1 MKKLLIF
8 LLMAVLLAGTISA
21 FEFDNIK
28 SYDHFKK
35 EVTIRNAFGLGK
47 DIAKIKLNTPLVY
60 HVPRGYQKVAEFNVS
75 SYGEYKSFIN
85 RIKLYDKRKGMKEIT
100 TERKLDFK
108 YKDYEEVVVN
118 DYKKECSL
126 VMNETTGNET
136 QVCENIIIGNHT
148 EKRVVWRDFN
158 NNIPKG
164 DITIGIF
171 TEVKKG
177 DNIEWIP
184 NFVGVEVT
192 EWAEWTEDLNSGLV
206 SYYKLDE
213 TSGSVIDSAGS
224 NDGTNNGATP
234 NVAGKINTAYSFD
247 GNNDYIDLSHI
258 TDFYDDLSEGTL
270 SYWFYSDTRHSGAM
284 VWHYEEGGRRFYSVI
299 YNSDKTKLQMGLGS
313 ASSVGTHTWNL
324 SSWNHVVVVWNG
336 THFSQYLN
344 NVLDIN
350 SNPYSYDSFTT
361 GDNSP
366 ISLGLDASGNQV
378 YFNGIIDEVGLWNR
392 ALNDSEISD
401 LYNNGDGITYTKRL
415 KISLLSP
422 VDTYNSTTSSIDFSA
437 NVSDPNSLGIANV
450 SLYIDGVIN
459 QTNSSGV
466 EGIYNFSVGGLSE
479 GNHNWSV
486 KAVDSTNGDTYESE
500 VRYFNV
506 NTTPIITI
514 SSPVSNTNY
523 PTSNI
528 WFNATSSLNVDYW
541 VINYNGTNITIDDQS
556 GTSLSKLLNVNDGTY
571 NLTIYANNSNT
582 GVWGVN
588 NSVKNFMVD
597 VNPPTISVTSP
608 TGTYDYLYEDY
619 NLTLNTTITDP
630 HLDTCWYSYN
640 GENKTFSCSSGV
652 LSTEYFNYTKGVNNL
667 IVYANDTFGRENSTS
682 VSWDYSIFQDNIT
695 YNSETLVTNTE
706 TFSIGVTSDSSLTNV
721 YLVYNGTEFTTTK
734 DGGTYTS
741 TVDIS
746 NSYVGTQQ
754 FRFKFNYGGNIY
766 YSPYY
771 NQTVSDV
778 LFTICNATYNVPFIN
793 FTFKDEDSNDYT
805 TAEISSATFEYWIDS
820 KDVSKTYNYINTT
833 NKSFYAFCFSHSDKT
848 LNVDMRVAYKND
860 ESPQRVY
867 DPTTMQL
874 TNQTTNKT
882 LYLLKSID
890 GSYAYFVVYDSN
902 GNSLDGVSVKV
913 TRVISGETILIG
925 QGETDD
931 SGAVNFFINPDVS
944 HTYTFSKEGYSSK
957 ILTLTI
963 ADSTVREV
971 FLEGGEVTQPDIY
984 DYGKG
989 ISINILVV
997 PTNTT
1002 INSGIESSNDFLR
1015 NNTWYNFTYTIS
1027 SSYWDLEDWGFTLKY
1042 WNGTRIDFVHSTS
1055 SSGGTLKVTADTSN
1069 QTRIIMEYYYVVNNT
1084 YINKTKS
1091 WVIYTESPF
1100 GISQVVGRANTYLEA
1115 NLFGFLGN
1123 DNGLFGKALLS
1134 VVVLVLMVGGL
1145 TYRYGM
1151 RADVFALGTI
1161 FATLLFLN
1169 AMNFIPNPDFLVGK
1183 GVTLGNFLIYL
1194 TGIIII
1200 GFIFKEEM
1208 R

>member
-619 NLTLNTTITDP
+619 NLTLNTTITDTN
-630 HLDTCWYSYN
+630 LDTCWYSYN

-667 IVYANDTFGRENSTS
+667 IVYANDTAGNENSTS
-682 VSWDYSIFQDNIT
+682 VSWDYSIFQDNMTYAPTITTLTVGTYELEINYSSSIWDGISAVINYNGTNYGSTKTENGDNVNFNATLTIPAVSNSTTFSFYWIIFLTNSTGT
-695 YNSETLVTNTE
+695 YNYTSPMHSQTVIPFSIDDCSVNSVLLYNFTIRDENSQNILNGTGNNTEGKVDISVYSPLTREVVDTYSHSYKKTNPFQVCVSSNLSGREQFELEALIEYSANNYRTEYYNIKNKTLNNNSLNSQVNLYDVLTSQSQPFKIILKDASYLAISDATIEIHRRYIDEGVYKIVEIPKTDSNGETSASLVTDSVIYKFVIKKDKKTLATFKDVRAYCQNPSITTCTINLNTFATGVTVPDYYQAEDLNYTIEYNKNTRTIRTQFIVPSGTSSVVKLVVEKTDALGTEVCTKTITGDEGVLTCEIPKSIGNETIIAKVYKDGSFEGSGSIKLDQSSSDIYGGIVVFLALFVFLSLLGAGLSDNPVFTIIFLFVGLIILFAMNLVTNNG
-706 TFSIGVTSDSSLTNV
+706 FIG
-721 YLVYNGTEFTTTK
+721 K
-734 DGGTYTS
+734 
-741 TVDIS
+741 
-746 NSYVGTQQ
+746 
-754 FRFKFNYGGNIY
+754 
-766 YSPYY
+766 
-771 NQTVSDV
+771 
-778 LFTICNATYNVPFIN
+778 
-793 FTFKDEDSNDYT
+793 
-805 TAEISSATFEYWIDS
+805 TA
-820 KDVSKTYNYINTT
+820 
-833 NKSFYAFCFSHSDKT
+833 
-848 LNVDMRVAYKND
+848 
-860 ESPQRVY
+860 
-867 DPTTMQL
+867 
-874 TNQTTNKT
+874 
-882 LYLLKSID
+882 
-890 GSYAYFVVYDSN
+890 
-902 GNSLDGVSVKV
+902 
-913 TRVISGETILIG
+913 TILWIMV
-925 QGETDD
+925 
-931 SGAVNFFINPDVS
+931 AI
-944 HTYTFSKEGYSSK
+944 
-957 ILTLTI
+957 
-963 ADSTVREV
+963 
-971 FLEGGEVTQPDIY
+971 
-984 DYGKG
+984 
-989 ISINILVV
+989 ILVL
-997 PTNTT
+997 
-1002 INSGIESSNDFLR
+1002 I
-1015 NNTWYNFTYTIS
+1015 
-1027 SSYWDLEDWGFTLKY
+1027 
-1042 WNGTRIDFVHSTS
+1042 
-1055 SSGGTLKVTADTSN
+1055 
-1069 QTRIIMEYYYVVNNT
+1069 
-1084 YINKTKS
+1084 
-1091 WVIYTESPF
+1091 
-1100 GISQVVGRANTYLEA
+1100 
-1115 NLFGFLGN
+1115 
-1123 DNGLFGKALLS
+1123 
-1134 VVVLVLMVGGL
+1134 
-1145 TYRYGM
+1145 
-1151 RADVFALGTI
+1151 
-1161 FATLLFLN
+1161 
-1169 AMNFIPNPDFLVGK
+1169 K
-1183 GVTLGNFLIYL
+1183 GA
-1194 TGIIII
+1194 
-1200 GFIFKEEM
+1200 
-1208 R
+1208 RRS